1 MNIDRT
7 LGDTFYLKFTTRSFS
22 TGAPTTLSGTPVVSA
37 YEDGSTTEIT
47 AGITLTVD
55 FDSRTGL
62 NHLAIVAT
70 SGNGFEAGKDYDL
83 VITTGTVG
91 GVSVV
96 GEVVGHFSLELD
108 AAHKRIG
115 ANGAG
120 LTAVPWNASWDAEV
134 QSEVDDAL
142 VAFFTSAATLVD
154 LIWDEPIAG
163 HLSAGTAGLS
173 EALGSAAL
181 QDTTVTG
188 TPTSTTIEL
197 TAGSSIDDFY
207 NDQLLYVLSG
217 TGVGQVRTI
226 LDYNGTT
233 NVVTVDEAFIVTP
246 ASGDRVAILVSHVH
260 PVTQIAAEVWN
271 DQLSDNTDAGSAGK
285 ALADNDT
292 NIQDIQSRIPAAL
305 VSGRMSSNIAA
316 INDVAAAAINLAL
329 STGEI
334 IVGAAQTGTLS
345 STQMTTDLTEAT
357 DNHYIG
363 RVILWTS
370 GVLKGQRSFITDYA
384 GASGLLTYDVTE
396 TGEAPSNGDTF
407 III

>member
-1 MNIDRT
+1 
-7 LGDTFYLKFTTRSFS
+7 
-22 TGAPTTLSGTPVVSA
+22 
-37 YEDGSTTEIT
+37 
-47 AGITLTVD
+47 
-55 FDSRTGL
+55 
-62 NHLAIVAT
+62 
-70 SGNGFEAGKDYDL
+70 
-83 VITTGTVG
+83 
-91 GVSVV
+91 
-96 GEVVGHFSLELD
+96 
-108 AAHKRIG
+108 
-115 ANGAG
+115 
-120 LTAVPWNASWDAEV
+120 
-134 QSEVDDAL
+134 VDDAL